1 MVDISKILELKT
13 KNAST
18 TGVYCLLVARATA
31 LHTLT
36 KFCKM
41 LIFQSKQQNIYEK
54 SWEKNNINI
63 RNLVAHAAIQAIR
76 LNIFR

>member
-41 LIFQSKQQNIYEK
+41 LIFQSKQENIYKK
-54 SWEKNNINI
+54 SWEKNMNI
-63 RNLVAHAAIQAIR
+63 RNLVAHVAIQAIR

>member
-1 MVDISKILELKT
+1 MVAISKILELKT

-36 KFCKM
+36 KI
-41 LIFQSKQQNIYEK
+41 LQNAYFPK
-54 SWEKNNINI
+54 
-63 RNLVAHAAIQAIR
+63 
-76 LNIFR
+76 

>member
-41 LIFQSKQQNIYEK
+41 LIFQSKQENIYKK
-54 SWEKNNINI
+54 SWEKNMNI